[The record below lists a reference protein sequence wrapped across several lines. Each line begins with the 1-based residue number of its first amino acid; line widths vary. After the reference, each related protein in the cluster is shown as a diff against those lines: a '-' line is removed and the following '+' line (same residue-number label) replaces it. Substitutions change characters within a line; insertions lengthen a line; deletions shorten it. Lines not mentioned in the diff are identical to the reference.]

1 MDDVR
6 WFAPNRYCTLIVPW
20 LRDRGLSIA
29 LDGDGP
35 ARVAIA
41 MDAQVAAEACR
52 YAARHR
58 CSLIHYVWDLP
69 PWWLGRGD
77 GGERA
82 RAVRRGLPPSALLL
96 RFRTV
101 HTRPRDSK
109 TRIAHRVTS
118 HAAQEP
124 CGGHSS
130 GCSSRA
136 EDNRAHRWEGS
147 GASLPGTPRGHRGG
161 ARGPAAGA
169 RRLVRGDDR
178 CGGRAVLGRPDA
190 VPSLRGA

>member
-69 PWWLGRGD
+69 PWWLGRGRHD
-77 GGERA
+77 WVWLVAGRYVWFPRMGRRYA
-82 RAVRRGLPPSALLL
+82 ARRGFYSRL
-96 RFRTV
+96 RYV
-101 HTRPRDSK
+101 
-109 TRIAHRVTS
+109 AA
-118 HAAQEP
+118 HAAAVWGP
-124 CGGHSS
+124 
-130 GCSSRA
+130 RA
-136 EDNRAHRWEGS
+136 
-147 GASLPGTPRGHRGG
+147 
-161 ARGPAAGA
+161 AAGA
-169 RRLVRGDDR
+169 GG
-178 CGGRAVLGRPDA
+178 GGRFGVGRRPEPLCFHFERVQPPPPTPKRRMITLSQDRKR
-190 VPSLRGA
+190 VG